1 MGFLLYFLLGA
12 LVTLLLFKVD
22 KFKACIPQW
31 YANYRI
37 KLDSEG
43 NRDVFTEGEFSK
55 VVLFSA
61 VAASV
66 TLWPVV
72 VLAKL
77 YKKIVGS
84 K

>member
-1 MGFLLYFLLGA
+1 MAFLLYFLLGA

-37 KLDSEG
+37 KLDSDG
-43 NRDVFTEGEFSK
+43 NRDVFTEEQFTK
-55 VVLFSA
+55 VVLFAA
-61 VAASV
+61 VAAIV
-66 TLWPVV
+66 ILWPVAV
-72 VLAKL
+72 IAKL
-77 YKKIVGS
+77 YQKVFGS

>member
-37 KLDSEG
+37 KLDAEG
-43 NRDVFTEGEFSK
+43 SRDVFTEGEFTK
-55 VVLFSA
+55 VVLFAA
-61 VAASV
+61 VTASV
-66 TLWPVV
+66 CLWPVT
-72 VLAKL
+72 VLVKL
-77 YKKIVGS
+77 YKKTLGS

>member
-1 MGFLLYFLLGA
+1 MSFLLYFLLGA

-22 KFKACIPQW
+22 KFKECIPQW

-43 NRDVFTEGEFSK
+43 NRDVFTDSEFTK
-55 VVLFSA
+55 VVLFAA
-61 VAASV
+61 VTASIL
-66 TLWPVV
+66 LWPVV
-72 VLAKL
+72 VIAKL
-77 YKKIVGS
+77 YKKILGS